1 MTRPYSTTPIDL
13 STEKPQKIT
22 FQADLLNRFITPCRA
37 LVSGPSMSGDQYYYF

>member
-1 MTRPYSTTPIDL
+1 MSRPFSTTTIDV

-37 LVSGPSMSGDQYYYF
+37 LISGPSMSGEHSII